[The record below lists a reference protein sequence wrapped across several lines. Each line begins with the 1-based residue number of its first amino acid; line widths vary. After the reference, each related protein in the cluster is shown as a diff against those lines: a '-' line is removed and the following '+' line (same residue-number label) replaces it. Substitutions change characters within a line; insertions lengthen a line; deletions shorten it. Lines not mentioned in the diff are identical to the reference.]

1 MTLGGKEMKYGIFLD
16 GLLLEKFDTP
26 EEAYDSAKFA
36 YEETGLFH
44 EVRTVHPLAKTI
56 ND

>member
-1 MTLGGKEMKYGIFLD
+1 MMYGLRLE
-16 GLLLEKFDTP
+16 GLLLEKYDIP
-26 EEAYDSAKFA
+26 DEAYEAAQFA

-44 EVRTVHPLAKTI
+44 EVVLVHPLAKAI

>member
-1 MTLGGKEMKYGIFLD
+1 MMMYGLRLD
-16 GLLLEKFDTP
+16 GLLLEKYDTP
-26 EEAYDSAKFA
+26 EEAYESAQFS

-44 EVRTVHPLAKTI
+44 EVVLVHPFAKAL